1 MRLHRFAH
9 HAPSTNG
16 APQVIAT
23 LFAAMLILT
32 ILLPIAEV
40 SLEGSMSPRN
50 LVQLI
55 SSEAGFNIFALLLLI
70 LPVIGIGE
78 AMLARSAWRG
88 ASAVVAFVALALLFL
103 VLFLLDR
110 AVGEMGD
117 GTGNVTPGIGGYI
130 FLIGYLIILTI
141 TSIAAFRARGDD
153 LEE

>member
-110 AVGEMGD
+110 AGGD
-117 GTGNVTPGIGGYI
+117 GRWHRKCDARYWRVHIPDRLSDHFDDHKYC
-130 FLIGYLIILTI
+130 
-141 TSIAAFRARGDD
+141 SISS
-153 LEE
+153 